1 MSDDFVEVTSK
12 SWFEK
17 IVDSLKAI
25 VFGLIL
31 VIASGV
37 AIFWN
42 EGNSAET
49 LAALAEG
56 AKIVISVPAD
66 RVDIGNDGKLVH
78 VAGQTSAAQPIKD
91 ADLGVTVDALKLAR
105 KVEMYQWKE
114 TSKSET
120 QKKLGGGEETITRY
134 SYMLVWSDV
143 AINSSNFKNLSDH
156 RNPAFPALASR
167 TFANS
172 SSKIGNFSLG
182 EGVLA
187 EISVFEK
194 AEVPASALGT
204 AKQKLGSNA
213 VISQGNF
220 FLGTDQNS
228 PSLGDVRVSYQIVPI
243 QPVSIIAKQ
252 VQSTFSPYVMKSGHK
267 LLLVETGIK
276 DPTLMFKD
284 GKDESQLITWIVRGV
299 AFFFMFIGFAL
310 MLSLLEVI
318 ADLIPF
324 LGNLVGAGTMLV
336 AFCFTLITAPVVAAI
351 AWFYYRPLVAGA
363 IILAGALLFL
373 GFRSFA
379 KKGKQGVAAPSS

>member
-56 AKIVISVPAD
+56 AKIVVSVSAD
-66 RVDIGNDGKLVH
+66 RVDIGNEGKLVH
-78 VAGQTSAAQPIKD
+78 VAAQTSTAQTIKD
-91 ADLGVTVDALKLAR
+91 AELGVTVDGLKLAR

-120 QKKLGGGEETITRY
+120 QKKLGGGEETVTRY
-134 SYMLVWSDV
+134 SYTLVWSDV
-143 AINSSNFKNLSDH
+143 AINSSIFKNPSDH
-156 RNPAFPALASR
+156 RNPAFPTLASR

-182 EGVLA
+182 EGILA

-373 GFRSFA
+373 GFRSLA
-379 KKGKQGVAAPSS
+379 KKGKQGVAAP

>member
-17 IVDSLKAI
+17 IIDSLKAI
-25 VFGLIL
+25 FFGLIL

-42 EGNSAET
+42 EGKSAET

-56 AKIVISVPAD
+56 AKIVVSVSAD

-78 VAGQTSAAQPIKD
+78 VAAQTSAAQPVKD
-91 ADLGVTVDALKLAR
+91 ADLSFTIDALKLAR

-120 QKKLGGGEETITRY
+120 QKKLGGGEETVTRY
-134 SYMLVWSDV
+134 SYGLVWSDV
-143 AINSSNFKNLSDH
+143 GINSNSFKNSLEH
-156 RNPAFPALASR
+156 RNPPFPALASR
-167 TFANS
+167 TFNNS

-187 EISVFEK
+187 ELNAFEK
-194 AEVPASALGT
+194 SDVSASALDT
-204 AKQKLGSNA
+204 AKQKLGSSA
-213 VISQGNF
+213 FISQGDVF
-220 FLGTDQNS
+220 IGADQNS

-284 GKDESQLITWIVRGV
+284 GKDESHLITWIVRGV

-318 ADLIPF
+318 ADLIPV
-324 LGNLVGAGTMLV
+324 LGKLVGAGTMLV

-351 AWFYYRPLVAGA
+351 AWFYYRPLVAGT
-363 IILAGALLFL
+363 ILVAGALLFL
-373 GFRSFA
+373 GFRSLA
-379 KKGKQGVAAPSS
+379 KNGKQGVAAPSS

>member
-17 IVDSLKAI
+17 IIDSLKAI
-25 VFGLIL
+25 IFGLVL

-56 AKIVISVPAD
+56 AKIVVPVPAD
-66 RVDIGNDGKLVH
+66 KIDSGNEGKLVH
-78 VAGQTSAAQPIKD
+78 VAAQTSASQPVKD
-91 ADLGVTVDALKLAR
+91 SDLGVTANALKLAR

-120 QKKLGGGEETITRY
+120 QKKLGGGEETVTRY
-134 SYMLVWSDV
+134 SYTLAWSET
-143 AINSSNFKNLSDH
+143 AIHSNNFKNPSDH

-167 TFANS
+167 TFTNS
-172 SSKIGNFSLG
+172 SVKIGDFTLG
-182 EGVLA
+182 DGVLA
-187 EISVFEK
+187 EVNAFEK
-194 AEVPASALGT
+194 SDVPASAIDA
-204 AKQKLGSNA
+204 AKQKLGSN
-213 VISQGNF
+213 VVVTQGNL
-220 FLGTDQNS
+220 FLGADQNS
-228 PSLGDVRVSYQIVPI
+228 PSLGDVRVSYQIVPV
-243 QPVSIIAKQ
+243 QPVSIIARQ

-276 DPTLMFKD
+276 DPTLMFRD
-284 GKDESQLITWIVRGV
+284 GKDENNLITWVVRGA
-299 AFFFMFIGFAL
+299 AFFFMFIGFAM
-310 MLSLLEVI
+310 MLSLIEVI

-336 AFCFTLITAPVVAAI
+336 AFCFTLITAPVVAAS
-351 AWFYYRPLVAGA
+351 AWFYYRPLVSGS
-363 IILAGALLFL
+363 LVLSGALLFL
-373 GFRSFA
+373 GFRSLA
-379 KKGKQGVAAPSS
+379 GKRKQVVSTPAS